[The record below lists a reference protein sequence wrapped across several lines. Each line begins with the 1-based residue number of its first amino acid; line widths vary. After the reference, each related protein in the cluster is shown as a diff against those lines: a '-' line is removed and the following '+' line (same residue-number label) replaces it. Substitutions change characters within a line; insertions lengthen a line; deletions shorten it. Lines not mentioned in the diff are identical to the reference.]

1 MMLKNQ
7 SYPGNYRSQAIRTIF
22 AIIFFII
29 VYVVVLLLSI
39 ALVIFLFYISTK
51 LIYSSDNNHL
61 TFYSIILFLFI
72 DFIAIVL
79 AVFIVMFFFRKSSV
93 DRSGWMQINKKQEP
107 KLFKLIESI
116 SKEIDTNFPQRVYLG
131 IGVDAM
137 VFYDSNFRN
146 LFFPSRENLMIGLG
160 LVNSMSES
168 ELKAILAHE
177 FGHFT
182 QRSLNVYSYIY
193 IENQVI
199 YKMLIDEEYYQ
210 TLILKFS
217 QFTGKFMWIVIGYSR
232 AIRWILRK
240 TYELVSKSYMALSRE
255 MEFHA
260 DEISASVAGSLPA
273 KSALL
278 RSRLASDSF
287 NYIWQFYYNRVSE
300 NIKSE
305 NIYPQHAYVMMKFAE
320 QYGVIIE
327 NNLPQVT
334 KEITSRF
341 NRSKLVIVDQWA
353 SHPSIED
360 RVTKIEELNIPSAVS
375 VESAWNLFI
384 DSESVQKTL
393 TEKLFR
399 YSQFQETP
407 TNLLLEEFKEKFHED
422 SDKHTFDKKYNQL
435 YEFRNLS
442 HFEVKQVIE
451 RQEENIF
458 NDFTEI
464 YTEKNVDFILQFSG
478 LDMDLKT
485 VESISK
491 KEIPI
496 DSFEYD
502 GIKYQAE
509 QSKELLKKLI
519 KQHEVMHKQVNE
531 LDINI
536 FSFFYRL
543 GQLSGKHEEL
553 VKNYETYFY
562 FLNEDKSNLQV
573 YLDLIN
579 SMQFI
584 YRVHSFKQ
592 IEIKLEEMG
601 EKEEIFR
608 ERMNSILNDSNYQSI
623 VTDEQKE
630 KFNKYLEKEWSY
642 FENQKYDEEALKVLE
657 EAIFQ
662 FYELC
667 SRAPFYALK
676 KLLDFQIE
684 ILENENSG

>member
-1 MMLKNQ
+1 MLKKQ
-7 SYPGNYRSQAIRTIF
+7 SYPVKYRSQAIRTIF

-29 VYVVVLLLSI
+29 VYLVVLVLSI
-39 ALVIFLFYISTK
+39 ALVISLFYFSTK
-51 LIYSSDNNHL
+51 LIYYSDKNHL
-61 TFYSIILFLFI
+61 TFYSIVLFLLV

-79 AVFIVMFFFRKSSV
+79 AVFIAMFFFRKSSV
-93 DRSGWMQINKKQEP
+93 DRSGWLEIDEEKQP
-107 KLFKLIESI
+107 KLFELIGSI
-116 SKEIDTNFPQRVYLG
+116 SKEIETNFPQRVYLG

-146 LFFPSRENLMIGLG
+146 LFFPSKENLMIGLG
-160 LVNSMSES
+160 LVNCMSES
-168 ELKAILAHE
+168 ELKAILANE

-182 QRSLNVYSYIY
+182 QRSLNVYSYVY

-217 QFTGKFMWIVIGYSR
+217 QVTGRFMWIVIGYSR

-240 TYELVSKSYMALSRE
+240 AYELVSKSYMALSRE

-305 NIYPQHAYVMMKFAE
+305 NVYPQHAHVMMKFAE
-320 QYGVIIE
+320 RFGVNIE
-327 NNLPQVT
+327 NNFPQVT
-334 KEITSRF
+334 KELTSRF
-341 NRSKLVIVDQWA
+341 NRSKLVIADQWA
-353 SHPSIED
+353 SHPLIED
-360 RVTKIEELNIPSAVS
+360 RVNKIEELNIASTVS
-375 VESAWNLFI
+375 VESAWNLFV
-384 DSESVQKTL
+384 DSESIQKTL

-399 YSQFQETP
+399 YWQFQESP
-407 TNLLLEEFKEKFHED
+407 ENLSLEEFKEKFHED
-422 SDKHTFDKKYNQL
+422 SDKHTFSNKYNHF
-435 YEFRNLS
+435 YEFRDIS
-442 HFEVKQVIE
+442 RFDVKQVIE
-451 RQEENIF
+451 QQIKNIF
-458 NDFTEI
+458 NDFAEI
-464 YTEKNVDFILQFSG
+464 YTDENVDFIRQFSG

-491 KEIPI
+491 KEMPI
-496 DSFEYD
+496 ETFEYD
-502 GIKYQAE
+502 GVKYTSE
-509 QSKELLKKLI
+509 QSKKLLEKLV
-519 KQHEVMHKQVNE
+519 KQHETMYKQVNE
-531 LDINI
+531 LDTNI
-536 FSFFYRL
+536 FIFFYVL
-543 GQLSGKHEEL
+543 GKLSGKHEEL
-553 VKNYETYFY
+553 LKYYQTYFY
-562 FLNEDKSNLQV
+562 FLSEDKSNLQI

-584 YRVHSFKQ
+584 YKVHSFSQ
-592 IEIKLEEMG
+592 IRIKIEEMEIKEEV
-601 EKEEIFR
+601 FR
-608 ERMNSILNDSNYQSI
+608 ERMENILNDENYQLIITS
-623 VTDEQKE
+623 EQTE
-630 KFNKYLEKEWSY
+630 KFEKYLEKNWTY
-642 FENQKYDEEALKVLE
+642 FNSQNYDQDSLKVLE
-657 EAIFQ
+657 EVIFH

-684 ILENENSG
+684 ILENENPA

>member
-1 MMLKNQ
+1 MLKKQ
-7 SYPGNYRSQAIRTIF
+7 SYPVKYRSQAIRTIF

-29 VYVVVLLLSI
+29 VYLVVLVLSI
-39 ALVIFLFYISTK
+39 ALVISLFYFSTK
-51 LIYSSDNNHL
+51 LIYYSDKNHL
-61 TFYSIILFLFI
+61 TFYSIVLFLLV

-79 AVFIVMFFFRKSSV
+79 AVFIAMFFFRKSSV
-93 DRSGWMQINKKQEP
+93 DRSGWLEIDKEKQP
-107 KLFKLIESI
+107 KLFELIGFI
-116 SKEIDTNFPQRVYLG
+116 SKEIETNFPQRVYLG

-146 LFFPSRENLMIGLG
+146 LFFPSKENLMIGLG

-182 QRSLNVYSYIY
+182 QRSLNVYSYVY

-240 TYELVSKSYMALSRE
+240 AYELVSKSYMALSRE

-320 QYGVIIE
+320 RFGVNIE
-327 NNLPQVT
+327 NNLPQIT

-341 NRSKLVIVDQWA
+341 NRSKLVIADQWA

-360 RVTKIEELNIPSAVS
+360 RVNKIEELNISSTVS
-375 VESAWNLFI
+375 VESAWNLFV
-384 DSESVQKTL
+384 DSESIQKTL

-399 YSQFQETP
+399 YWQFQETP
-407 TNLLLEEFKEKFHED
+407 ANISLEQFKEKFHED
-422 SDKHTFDKKYNQL
+422 SDKHTFSRKYNHF
-435 YEFRNLS
+435 YEFRDISRFDVQLAV
-442 HFEVKQVIE
+442 EQKIK
-451 RQEENIF
+451 NIF
-458 NDFTEI
+458 NDFAEI
-464 YTEKNVDFILQFSG
+464 YTDENVDFIRQFSG

-491 KEIPI
+491 KEMPI
-496 DSFEYD
+496 ETFEYD
-502 GIKYQAE
+502 GVKYTSE
-509 QSKELLKKLI
+509 QSKELLENLV
-519 KQHEVMHKQVNE
+519 KQHEAMYKQVNE

-536 FSFFYRL
+536 FIFFYVL
-543 GQLSGKHEEL
+543 GKLSGKHEEL
-553 VKNYETYFY
+553 VKYYETYFY
-562 FLNEDKSNLQV
+562 FLEEDKSNLKI

-584 YRVHSFKQ
+584 YRVHSFNQ

-601 EKEEIFR
+601 EKEDIFR
-608 ERMNSILNDSNYQSI
+608 ERMSNILNDINYQSI
-623 VTDEQKE
+623 VTEEQKA

-642 FENQKYDEEALKVLE
+642 FENPKYDQEALKVLE

-684 ILENENSG
+684 ILENEIPA

>member
-1 MMLKNQ
+1 
-7 SYPGNYRSQAIRTIF
+7 
-22 AIIFFII
+22 
-29 VYVVVLLLSI
+29 
-39 ALVIFLFYISTK
+39 
-51 LIYSSDNNHL
+51 
-61 TFYSIILFLFI
+61 
-72 DFIAIVL
+72 
-79 AVFIVMFFFRKSSV
+79 
-93 DRSGWMQINKKQEP
+93 
-107 KLFKLIESI
+107 
-116 SKEIDTNFPQRVYLG
+116 
-131 IGVDAM
+131 
-137 VFYDSNFRN
+137 
-146 LFFPSRENLMIGLG
+146 
-160 LVNSMSES
+160 
-168 ELKAILAHE
+168 
-177 FGHFT
+177 
-182 QRSLNVYSYIY
+182 
-193 IENQVI
+193 
-199 YKMLIDEEYYQ
+199 
-210 TLILKFS
+210 
-217 QFTGKFMWIVIGYSR
+217 
-232 AIRWILRK
+232 
-240 TYELVSKSYMALSRE
+240 
-255 MEFHA
+255 
-260 DEISASVAGSLPA
+260 
-273 KSALL
+273 
-278 RSRLASDSF
+278 
-287 NYIWQFYYNRVSE
+287 
-300 NIKSE
+300 
-305 NIYPQHAYVMMKFAE
+305 MMKFAE

-422 SDKHTFDKKYNQL
+422 SDKHTFDKKYNYF

-478 LDMDLKT
+478 LDMDLQT

-536 FSFFYRL
+536 FIYFHSL
-543 GQLSGKHEEL
+543 GKLSGRDEEL
-553 VKNYETYFY
+553 INYYETYFY

-573 YLDLIN
+573 YLNLIN
-579 SMQFI
+579 TMQFI
-584 YRVHSFKQ
+584 YKVHSFNQ

-601 EKEEIFR
+601 EKEDIFR
-608 ERMNSILNDSNYQSI
+608 ERMNNILNDPNYQTI
-623 VTDEQKE
+623 VTEEQKE
-630 KFNKYLEKEWSY
+630 KLNKYLEKEWSY
-642 FENQKYDEEALKVLE
+642 FENPKYDEEALKVLE
-657 EAIFQ
+657 ETIFQ

-684 ILENENSG
+684 ILETENNR

>member
-1 MMLKNQ
+1 
-7 SYPGNYRSQAIRTIF
+7 
-22 AIIFFII
+22 
-29 VYVVVLLLSI
+29 
-39 ALVIFLFYISTK
+39 
-51 LIYSSDNNHL
+51 
-61 TFYSIILFLFI
+61 
-72 DFIAIVL
+72 
-79 AVFIVMFFFRKSSV
+79 
-93 DRSGWMQINKKQEP
+93 GWLEINKDQQP
-107 KLFKLIESI
+107 KLFELIESI
-116 SKEIDTNFPQRVYLG
+116 SKEIETNFPQKVYLG
-131 IGVDAM
+131 AGVDAM

-146 LFFPSRENLMIGLG
+146 LFFPSKENLMIGLG

-182 QRSLNVYSYIY
+182 QRSLNVYSYVY
-193 IENQVI
+193 IENLII
-199 YKMLIDEEYYQ
+199 YKMLIDEENYQ

-217 QFTGKFMWIVIGYSR
+217 RVLGRFGWIVIIYSR
-232 AIRWILRK
+232 IIRWILRK
-240 TYELVSKSYMALSRE
+240 VYEIVSKSYMALSRK

-260 DEISASVAGSLPA
+260 DEISAEVAGSLPA
-273 KSALL
+273 KTALL

-287 NYIWQFYYNRVSE
+287 NYIWQFYYNRNSE

-305 NIYPQHAYVMMKFAE
+305 NIYPQHAYVMLRFAE
-320 QYGVIIE
+320 RFGVKIE

-334 KEITSRF
+334 KEIISRF
-341 NRSKLVIVDQWA
+341 NRSKLVIADQWA

-360 RVTKIEELNIPSAVS
+360 RVKKIEQLNIPSTLS
-375 VESAWNLFI
+375 VESAWNLFVDLEEI
-384 DSESVQKTL
+384 QKTL

-399 YSQFQETP
+399 YWQFQEAP
-407 TNLLLEEFKEKFHED
+407 VNHSLEEFKEKYLED
-422 SDKHTFDKKYNQL
+422 SEKHTFNKKYNHF
-435 YEFRNLS
+435 YEFRDIS
-442 HFEVKQVIE
+442 RFEVKLAIDQN
-451 RQEENIF
+451 EENIF

-464 YTEKNVDFILQFSG
+464 YTDKNVDFIHQFSG

-496 DSFEYD
+496 ETFEYD
-502 GIKYQAE
+502 GIKYQSE
-509 QSKELLKKLI
+509 QSKELLEKLV
-519 KQHEVMHKQVNE
+519 KQHEELYKQVNE

-536 FSFFYRL
+536 YIFFYEL
-543 GQLSGKHEEL
+543 GKLSGRHEEL
-553 VKNYETYFY
+553 IKYYETYFY
-562 FLNEDKSNLQV
+562 FLEEDKSNLKI

-584 YRVHSFKQ
+584 YRVHSFNQ

-601 EKEEIFR
+601 EKEDIFK
-608 ERMNSILNDSNYQSI
+608 ERMNNILNDSNYQSI
-623 VTDEQKE
+623 ISEEQKE
-630 KFNKYLEKEWSY
+630 KFNKYLAQGWSY
-642 FENQKYDEEALKVLE
+642 FENQKYNEEALKVLE

-684 ILENENSG
+684 ILENENQA